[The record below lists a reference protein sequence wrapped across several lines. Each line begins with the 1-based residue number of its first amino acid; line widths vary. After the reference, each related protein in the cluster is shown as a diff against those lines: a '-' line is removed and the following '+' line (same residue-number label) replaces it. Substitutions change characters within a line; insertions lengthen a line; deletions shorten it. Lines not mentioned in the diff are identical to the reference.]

1 MALKTSTDV
10 RDNVAIVRLSGNITL
25 GEASGQLRDVIRQTL
40 AAGHKVVILDLAG
53 VAYIDSAGLG
63 ELVGAHA
70 TASSQGATVKLLNMQ
85 KKVEGLM
92 QITKL
97 TTVFET
103 YEDEAS
109 ALQSARGAAR

>member
-10 RDNVAIVRLSGNITL
+10 RDNVAIVRFSGNITL
-25 GEASGQLRDVIRQTL
+25 GEASGQLRDVIKQTL
-40 AAGHKVVILDLAG
+40 AAGHKAIILDLGG

-70 TASSQGATVKLLNMQ
+70 TASGQGATVKLLNMQ

-103 YEDEAS
+103 YEDEAL
-109 ALQSARGAAR
+109 ALKSARGAG

>member
-1 MALKTSTDV
+1 MSLKTSTDV
-10 RDNVAIVRLSGNITL
+10 RDNVAIVRLSGDITL
-25 GEASGQLRDVIRQTL
+25 GEASGQLRDVVKQTL
-40 AAGHKVVILDLAG
+40 AAGHKTILLDLGG

-63 ELVGAHA
+63 ELVGAYA
-70 TASSQGATVKLLNMQ
+70 AASNKGASMKLLNLQ

-103 YEDEAS
+103 YSDEAT
-109 ALQSARGAAR
+109 AIQSARH